1 MSKMKRLLENMQT
14 EKTKVIF
21 RKFPDGEVIALFPEL
36 PGDNSVLNCLNY
48 MHNGQHGSG
57 KATLEGTKPIKFA
70 DNMTAFYRMEALKR
84 ELTAIGYNLTIVS
97 RFSYQMD
104 QKRIA
109 ALRAV

>member
-1 MSKMKRLLENMQT
+1 MSKLSRLAATIQ

-21 RKFPDGEVIALFPEL
+21 RKFPDGSVIAMFPEL

-48 MHNGQHGSG
+48 MHEGQHGSSL
-57 KATLEGTKPIKFA
+57 ATCEGTRPVLLPKDYA
-70 DNMTAFYRMEALKR
+70 NLYN
-84 ELTAIGYNLTIVS
+84 ELTAIGYNLIVVN

-109 ALRAV
+109 AIRA